1 MSTSEMGGLLV
12 WDSKPSADRFTGLGL
27 KTGRGGRF
35 ADLGFKIGG
44 AFGAAGWRSWR
55 KCGIIVKL
63 FVF

>member
-1 MSTSEMGGLLV
+1 MAGGQTFV
-12 WDSKPSADRFTGLGL
+12 DIGDGRFTGLGL

-44 AFGAAGWRSWR
+44 AFGEARWRSWR